1 MQVLLSDFIEVEI
14 KIRDR
19 SNVTVVSQLDSRV
32 VLGVDGSGAL
42 SSRELAGL
50 AVVARPSPGRSREL
64 AGNAVEAGRVQAQL
78 LNQVDAQPDGSQSV
92 HVPQEA
98 VAAESIPNREST
110 LVVLTGQP
118 RGGELAWHSLRVN
131 VLEPLHADLAVLF

>member
-32 VLGVDGSGAL
+32 VLG
-42 SSRELAGL
+42 R
-50 AVVARPSPGRSREL
+50 
-64 AGNAVEAGRVQAQL
+64 
-78 LNQVDAQPDGSQSV
+78 LN
-92 HVPQEA
+92 VPQEA
-98 VAAESIPNREST
+98 AAAESMPNGTST

>member
-1 MQVLLSDFIEVEI
+1 MQIYAACRAGDDRSGHIVGSVSFCAPLPSLLSARAVGSYPPDDMQVLLSDFIEVEI

-64 AGNAVEAGRVQAQL
+64 AGNAIEAGRVQAQL
-78 LNQVDAQPDGSQSV
+78 LNQVNAQPERRRPPG
-92 HVPQEA
+92 A
-98 VAAESIPNREST
+98 
-110 LVVLTGQP
+110 
-118 RGGELAWHSLRVN
+118 
-131 VLEPLHADLAVLF
+131 